1 MNKNADYLEKR
12 LLLLRRLCR
21 DAAKNHD
28 DAVAAYL
35 GDAAALDAENAPFA
49 EQIPFPALIQN
60 FGLNPFEAN
69 VLFLSIAPAVDA
81 GFRQILTALRQNFAL
96 SQVDVATALDLFSE
110 NFAAKIENRKS
121 FSPGAPLF
129 LHHICELIPKIGS
142 ETQLQDMVIQPT
154 PRIVSHVL
162 NQEAD
167 ADIGGF
173 SRIMR
178 PTVKIADVVISD
190 KKRQQIL
197 SLVENCERCM
207 ALKKSWG
214 FEEIG
219 GGGRNII
226 LLFSGPSGTGKTL
239 MAQAVAGELKRPLLL
254 VDAHELQARRGLE
267 DNLDKIMREARL
279 QRAVLLFD
287 DCELIFAARTQGNR
301 DLPLLLAALDAYE
314 GIVIMTTNL
323 PAELDAAL
331 DRRVTMQI
339 DFDILPAKLR
349 ESLWIR
355 HIPKQV
361 EIAPDV
367 DLPHLA
373 EKYEFSGGMI
383 RNSVSVAMNRALA
396 SAKNNI
402 CNCGESIGNNSPKSE
417 MLNNNH
423 VDAAG
428 CAKDNSSDIGPHP
441 IIRLDMQTLDA
452 AARTQIRNKIKKLAD
467 KTLTALTID
476 DLVLPKKI
484 KEKIRSLIA
493 SVRNRRTIFE
503 DWGFGEKITKGR
515 GICALFRGD
524 SGTGKTLSAEII
536 ANELGMALYR
546 VRIPAIVSKYVG
558 ETEKNLEK
566 CFREAAACGA
576 VLLFDEADSI
586 FSKRTEVKDS
596 NDRYANMEVNLLL
609 QEVERFEGVVIL
621 TTNLDAAI
629 DDAFERRLN
638 HKIDFPFPDARD
650 RARIWKRLLPAA
662 APLAGDIDFET
673 LGRDFE
679 LSGGCIKNSVLR
691 AAYKA
696 AERKTQIDMQLLE
709 DSGLQE
715 YREMGK
721 LVPNRRNPWD

>member
-1 MNKNADYLEKR
+1 MNTAQYLEKR
-12 LLLLRRLCR
+12 LKSLVKLCSEIA
-21 DAAKNHD
+21 DAPAD
-28 DAVAAYL
+28 AISRYRAEIDAVDQTADSGYSPVPFRQIVKDFSL
-35 GDAAALDAENAPFA
+35 NA
-49 EQIPFPALIQN
+49 
-60 FGLNPFEAN
+60 FEAN
-69 VLFLSIAPAVDA
+69 ALFLSIAPTLDA
-81 GFRQILTALRQNFAL
+81 NFRQTLACMKRNFAL
-96 SQVDVATALDLFSE
+96 SQIDVGTALDLFSDD
-110 NFAAKIENRKS
+110 FSAKLENRKS
-121 FSPGAPLF
+121 FSPCAPLF
-129 LHHICELIPKIGS
+129 RHRLCELVPKLGA
-142 ETQLQDMVIQPT
+142 ENQLHEMAIHPM
-154 PRIVSHVL
+154 PRIVAHIL
-162 NQEAD
+162 EQETD
-167 ADIGGF
+167 AELDGF
-173 SRIMR
+173 SR
-178 PTVKIADVVISD
+178 VIAPKTKLDDVVIPE
-190 KKRQQIL
+190 KKRRQIM
-197 SLVENCERCM
+197 SLVDNYESCM
-207 ALKKSWG
+207 AMKKAWG

-226 LLFSGPSGTGKTL
+226 LLFCGPSGTGKTL
-239 MAQAVAGELKRPLLL
+239 MAHAIAHELNRPLLL

-267 DNLDKIMREARL
+267 DNLDKIMRESRL
-279 QRAVLLFD
+279 RRAVLLFD

-314 GIVIMTTNL
+314 GLVILTTNL
-323 PAELDAAL
+323 PTVLDPAL

-339 DFDILPAKLR
+339 DFDVLPAKLR
-349 ESLWIR
+349 EQIWKR
-355 HIPKQV
+355 HLPEQV
-361 EIAPDV
+361 EFAQDV

-373 EKYEFSGGMI
+373 EKYEFPGGMI
-383 RNSVSVAMNRALA
+383 RNTISVAMNRAL
-396 SAKNNI
+396 
-402 CNCGESIGNNSPKSE
+402 GNLENDLRQIDPNVDGNS
-417 MLNNNH
+417 
-423 VDAAG
+423 
-428 CAKDNSSDIGPHP
+428 DNDRQTKTLRI
-441 IIRLDMQTLDA
+441 DMATLDE
-452 AARTQIRNKIKKLAD
+452 AARTQIRNKIKKIAD
-467 KTLTALTID
+467 RTMTTLTLD
-476 DLVLPKKI
+476 DLVLPRKI

-503 DWGFGEKITKGR
+503 DWGFGEKMTKGR

-576 VLLFDEADSI
+576 ILLFDEADSI

-609 QEVERFEGVVIL
+609 QEVERFDGVVLL

-662 APLAGDIDFET
+662 APLADDIDFEV
-673 LGRDFE
+673 LGKDFE

-696 AERKTQIDMQLLE
+696 AERKSLIDMELLE
-709 DSGLQE
+709 ASGLQE

>member
-1 MNKNADYLEKR
+1 MNNAQYLENRLKSLISLCDKFACDGEAAIKR
-12 LLLLRRLCR
+12 YCA
-21 DAAKNHD
+21 DVD
-28 DAVAAYL
+28 
-35 GDAAALDAENAPFA
+35 ALDKSADESP
-49 EQIPFPALIQN
+49 ESIPFRQIVADFSLST
-60 FGLNPFEAN
+60 FEAN
-69 VLFLSIAPAVDA
+69 ALFLSIAPTLDA
-81 GFRQILTALRQNFAL
+81 SFRQTLARMRQNFAL
-96 SQVDVATALDLFSE
+96 SQIDVGTALDLFSE
-110 NFAAKIENRKS
+110 DFSKKLENRRS
-121 FSPGAPLF
+121 FSPNSPLL
-129 LHHICELIPKIGS
+129 LHHLCEIVPKLGA
-142 ETQLQDMVIQPT
+142 ENQLQEMIIAPM
-154 PRIVSHVL
+154 PRIVAHIL
-162 NQEAD
+162 GQEAD
-167 ADIGGF
+167 AEIDGF
-173 SRIMR
+173 SRILH
-178 PTVKIADVVISD
+178 PKTKLEDVVIPE
-190 KKRQQIL
+190 KKRQQIM
-197 SLVENCERCM
+197 SLVDNYEQCM
-207 ALKKSWG
+207 TMKKTWG

-226 LLFSGPSGTGKTL
+226 LLFCGPSGTGKTL
-239 MAQAVAGELKRPLLL
+239 MAQAIAHALNRPLLL

-267 DNLDKIMREARL
+267 DNLDKIMRESRL
-279 QRAVLLFD
+279 RRAVLLFD
-287 DCELIFAARTQGNR
+287 DCELIFTARTQGNR

-314 GIVIMTTNL
+314 GLVIMTTNL
-323 PAELDAAL
+323 PTVLDPAL

-349 ESLWIR
+349 EQIWRR
-355 HIPKQV
+355 HLPKQV
-361 EIAPDV
+361 ELAQDV

-373 EKYEFSGGMI
+373 EKYEFPGGMI
-383 RNSVSVAMNRALA
+383 RNTISVAMNRALGNLENKIQP
-396 SAKNNI
+396 SSNNDED
-402 CNCGESIGNNSPKSE
+402 CSHN
-417 MLNNNH
+417 
-423 VDAAG
+423 A
-428 CAKDNSSDIGPHP
+428 PHNQTLS
-441 IIRLDMQTLDA
+441 LDMATLDE
-452 AARTQIRNKIKKLAD
+452 AARTQIRNKIKKIAD
-467 KTLTALTID
+467 KTMTTLTLD

-503 DWGFGEKITKGR
+503 DWGFGEKMTKGR

-576 VLLFDEADSI
+576 ILLFDEADSI
-586 FSKRTEVKDS
+586 FSKRTDVKDS

-609 QEVERFEGVVIL
+609 QEVERFDGVVLL

-650 RARIWKRLLPAA
+650 RARIWKRLLPDA
-662 APLAGDIDFET
+662 APLSDDIDFEI
-673 LGRDFE
+673 LGKDFE

-696 AERKTQIDMQLLE
+696 AERKSLIDMELLE
-709 DSGLQE
+709 ASGLQE